1 MRSRIFA
8 FVVCL
13 LATCSL
19 SAQFNLKVG
28 LEYDRSQ
35 DAIIQKM
42 FDQFNEENDQYDKEL
57 SQIKGR
63 IGVVLGVRY
72 QWESLFLEAHYSS
85 LSGRSEATGVVG
97 NTTIRKELISSS
109 RIYGLGIE
117 NRFGMIGIG
126 GTVGYNRL
134 KLRTNIG
141 DSGEDKELSKE
152 RVPFARLHLSI
163 HFPSDKISLVIRP
176 HYQFALGSYDMNA
189 LSQEL
194 LAIPNDSAYEPKSWG
209 ISFIL
214 YNGRQ

>member
-1 MRSRIFA
+1 MRSRILA

-35 DAIIQKM
+35 DAIIQKL
-42 FDQFNEENDQYDKEL
+42 FDQFNEENDQYDKAL

-63 IGVVLGVRY
+63 IGIALGVRY
-72 QWESLFLEAHYSS
+72 QWESLFLEAHLSS
-85 LSGRSEATGVVG
+85 ISGRSEASGVVG
-97 NTTIRKELISSS
+97 NTTVSKEVKSSS
-109 RIYGLGIE
+109 RIYGLGLE
-117 NRFGMIGIG
+117 NRFGMIGVG
-126 GTVGYNRL
+126 GMLGYNRL
-134 KLRTNIG
+134 KYRTNIG
-141 DSGEDKELSKE
+141 DSGQDKNVSNE
-152 RVPFARLHLSI
+152 RMPFARLQLSF
-163 HFPSDKISLVIRP
+163 HFPSDKISMVIRP

-194 LAIPNDSAYEPKSWG
+194 LAMPNESAYEPKSWG